1 MYCKNE
7 PPDYCPHTQLLED
20 HKIHRVEIYEERL
33 GGYCEVIVTPYLDS
47 DGVLIGSVHIIRDI
61 NEQKKAEH
69 EKEKIQSQ
77 LLHAQKLASV
87 GRLAAGIAHEINTP
101 TQFIGTNIDFLE
113 EASQDIITFTEKL
126 LQIMKT
132 APVEIADAVNSAVEE
147 MDWEY
152 LAEEMPLAISQSHE
166 GVKRV
171 SSIVRAMKEFS
182 HPGGKGKESLSLNKI
197 IHTTVTVA
205 SNEWKYVADM
215 DLHLDTDLPQIPLL
229 ADEMGQVIL
238 NMLVNAAHA
247 IGEKLGDNPEGAK
260 GTITITTAKIDKN
273 VELRISDTGAGMPED
288 VQLRI
293 FDPFYTTKKLGK
305 GTGQGL
311 AISHD
316 VVVEKHHGTIMVES
330 TPGKGTVFIIHLP
343 LREKEN

>member
-1 MYCKNE
+1 
-7 PPDYCPHTQLLED
+7 
-20 HKIHRVEIYEERL
+20 
-33 GGYCEVIVTPYLDS
+33 
-47 DGVLIGSVHIIRDI
+47 
-61 NEQKKAEH
+61 
-69 EKEKIQSQ
+69 
-77 LLHAQKLASV
+77 
-87 GRLAAGIAHEINTP
+87 
-101 TQFIGTNIDFLE
+101 
-113 EASQDIITFTEKL
+113 
-126 LQIMKT
+126 
-132 APVEIADAVNSAVEE
+132 
-147 MDWEY
+147 
-152 LAEEMPLAISQSHE
+152 MPLAISQSHE

-205 SNEWKYVADM
+205 RNEWKYVADM

-247 IGEKLGDNPEGAK
+247 IGEKLGDNPEGVK

-293 FDPFYTTKKLGK
+293 FEPFYTTKKLGK